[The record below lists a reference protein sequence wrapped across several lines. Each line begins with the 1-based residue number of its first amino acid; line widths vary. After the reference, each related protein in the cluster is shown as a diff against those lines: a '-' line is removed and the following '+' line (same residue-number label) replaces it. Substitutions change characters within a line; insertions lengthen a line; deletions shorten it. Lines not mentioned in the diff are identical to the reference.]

1 MVLLTAY
8 PLALSLAFLAGWV
21 EASKQI
27 VPGAT
32 ITAAGTNQH
41 MQAHGG
47 GIIQV
52 DSVYYLIGENKLNGS
67 AYQSI
72 NCYSSTDLVSWT
84 FVNEVLELQD
94 DGDLG
99 PDRVVE
105 RPHVIFNEGTGKYVM
120 WMHIDSNDYKE
131 AKAGVATSGS
141 VCGDYEYLGSVQ
153 PLGFQ
158 SRDMNLFQDT
168 DGTAYLL
175 TEDRQ
180 NGLRINKLSKD
191 YLTVDSA
198 VHLFDDSYEA
208 SAIYKEGST
217 YFMFAS
223 RLTGWDPNDNEY
235 CTATSLS
242 GPWSSWTPF
251 VPVGSKTF
259 SSQTG
264 AVVNINGVVMY
275 MGDRWKKDNL
285 MTSTYVWLPL
295 ALSGKTASM
304 ANRLNWVLDIP
315 AGTWAAGPEE
325 TWVEAE
331 VSTSILANGAKV
343 VDCKACSGGKSIGYI
358 GGSTGGTLTME
369 VTSSEATNST
379 IRVHYFNGDS
389 AQRYASVVVNGL
401 RTVMAFVPTAGGTP
415 MSSLLTVPL
424 KAGSNAVRFEAY
436 NGGWGPDID
445 RLMVPVS

>member
-1 MVLLTAY
+1 MVFLTAY
-8 PLALSLAFLAGWV
+8 PFALSLAFLAGWV

-52 DSVYYLIGENKLNGS
+52 DSVYYMIGENKLNGS

-84 FVNEVLELQD
+84 FVNEVLELEN

-99 PDRVVE
+99 PNRVVE
-105 RPHVIFNEGTGKYVM
+105 RPHVIFNEETGTYVM
-120 WMHIDSNDYKE
+120 WMHIDSHDYKE
-131 AKAGVATSGS
+131 AKAGVATSDS
-141 VCGDYEYLGSVQ
+141 ICGDYKYMGSVQ

-158 SRDMNLFQDT
+158 SRDMNLFKDT

-175 TEDRQ
+175 TEDRK

-191 YLTVDSA
+191 YLTVDSP
-198 VHLFDDSYEA
+198 VHLFKESYEA
-208 SAIYKEGST
+208 SAIYKEGGT

-235 CTATSLS
+235 CTASSLS

-259 SSQTG
+259 SSQTA
-264 AVVNINGVVMY
+264 AVVNVNGVVMY
-275 MGDRWKKDNL
+275 MGDRWKKENL

-295 ALSGKTASM
+295 KLSGTTASM
-304 ANRLNWVLDIP
+304 EDKVNWVLDIS
-315 AGTWAAGPEE
+315 AGTWAAGPKE
-325 TWVEAE
+325 TSTEAE
-331 VSTSILANGAKV
+331 ASTNILANGAKV
-343 VDCKACSGGKSIGYI
+343 IDCKPCSGGKSVGYI

-369 VTSSEATNST
+369 VTSIQPTNST
-379 IRVHYFNGDS
+379 IRVHYVNGDKT
-389 AQRYASVVVNGL
+389 QRYATVVVNDVT
-401 RTVMAFVPTAGGTP
+401 TVMAFVPTSGGKP
-415 MSSLLTVPL
+415 MDSLLTVPL
-424 KAGSNAVRFEAY
+424 KAGKNTVKFEAY
-436 NGGWGPDID
+436 EGGWGPDID
-445 RLMVPVS
+445 RLMVPSY